1 MNSRGK
7 TPIFVYLT
15 WQLRQSVLRLAVR
28 GSSIS
33 GRVVRRHRVPGF
45 EGHRPP
51 WTASRWDK
59 RWVNSVGKTP
69 IFVYLAWRLRKS
81 VLRLA
86 VRGNSISGRL
96 FGVRGCRCLRGIDC
110 RRPEVDGTNGG

>member
-1 MNSRGK
+1 VKK
-7 TPIFVYLT
+7 TPIFVCLT
-15 WQLRQSVLRLAVR
+15 WQLWQSVLRLAVR

-33 GRVVRRHRVPGF
+33 GPFVRRHRVPGF

-51 WTASRWDK
+51 WTAGRWDK

-69 IFVYLAWRLRKS
+69 IFVYLAWRLWKS

-86 VRGNSISGRL
+86 VSRNSISGRV
-96 FGVRGCRCLRGIDC
+96 VRRQRVPVFEGHRLPSTGSRWDIG
-110 RRPEVDGTNGG
+110 